1 MLLGELRKML
11 STRPINHAHLVQA
24 VALQK
29 ALNLLDVIIAL
40 EGEKLEPTKDF
51 LLFNKHVLS
60 VVDMVRR
67 LVSHVI
73 LVAVMVKSKLMK
85 T

>member
-1 MLLGELRKML
+1 MLICTGSGAAKG
-11 STRPINHAHLVQA
+11 S
-24 VALQK
+24 K
-29 ALNLLDVIIAL
+29 LLDVTIAL
-40 EGEKLEPTKDF
+40 EGEKLERTKDF

-73 LVAVMVKSKLMK
+73 LVAAMVKSKLMK

>member
-1 MLLGELRKML
+1 ML

-40 EGEKLEPTKDF
+40 EEEKLEPTKDF

-60 VVDMVRR
+60 VVVMGRR
-67 LVSHVI
+67 LVNHVI
-73 LVAVMVKSKLMK
+73 PVVAMVKFKPMK
-85 T
+85 M

>member
-1 MLLGELRKML
+1 ML

-40 EGEKLEPTKDF
+40 EEEKLEPTKDF

-67 LVSHVI
+67 LVSHAI
-73 LVAVMVKSKLMK
+73 LVAAMVKSKLMK